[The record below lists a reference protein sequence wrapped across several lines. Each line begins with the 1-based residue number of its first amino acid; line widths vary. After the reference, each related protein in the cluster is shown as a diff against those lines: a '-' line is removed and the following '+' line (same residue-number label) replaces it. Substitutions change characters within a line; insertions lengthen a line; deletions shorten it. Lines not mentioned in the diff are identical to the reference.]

1 LMEDNCRQYEEL
13 DWLFRRMVR
22 KFVKERDKIAVEGIP
37 LPAMLILHKINR
49 DGEQKLGDLAEQLD
63 FSPGA
68 ITMLC
73 DKLEKKGY
81 AVRRRLPEDRRAVAL
96 GITQEGRRLLA
107 RQHGL
112 SRESNQ
118 LLFFKFTQQELAVLK
133 KAFIRITDNLAGY
146 ADAILR
152 TAKANEARREEGAV
166 DTAAA
171 QADKKPVSALLNL
184 CKERSIWDTRPSIR
198 RERPSICR
206 RKRGAATRSPRR
218 VSPREGRSGRC
229 GCHVSVWKPGDDVH
243 AGKRVRRVL

>member
-1 LMEDNCRQYEEL
+1 MEDNCQQHEEL

-37 LPAMLILHKINR
+37 LPAMLILHKIGR

-81 AVRRRLPEDRRAVAL
+81 AVRRRLPEDRRSVAL
-96 GITQEGRRLLA
+96 GITEEGRRLLA
-107 RQHGL
+107 RQRGL
-112 SRESNQ
+112 SRASIQ
-118 LLFFKFTQQELAVLK
+118 LLFSEFTQQELAVLK

-152 TAKANEARREEGAV
+152 TAKANEARREEAGGAA

-171 QADKKPVSALLNL
+171 RPEQNRFLNY
-184 CKERSIWDTRPSIR
+184 
-198 RERPSICR
+198 
-206 RKRGAATRSPRR
+206 
-218 VSPREGRSGRC
+218 
-229 GCHVSVWKPGDDVH
+229 
-243 AGKRVRRVL
+243 